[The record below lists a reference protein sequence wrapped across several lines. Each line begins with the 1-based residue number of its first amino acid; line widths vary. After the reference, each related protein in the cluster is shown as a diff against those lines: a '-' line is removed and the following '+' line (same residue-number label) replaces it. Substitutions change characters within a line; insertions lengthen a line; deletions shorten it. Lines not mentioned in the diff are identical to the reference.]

1 MAQVSAF
8 LPPPHTKKKLRFF
21 VFHFL
26 PLHLLEVYIVETNTT
41 ATPMPHTEQEILTAL
56 RHSREEGFVLLLE
69 SFQQPIYWHIRRLVV
84 SHHDSEDVT
93 QEAFMR
99 IYKGLGRF
107 RGEASLKTWVYRIAT
122 NEALRWLGKR
132 KAEEGLWVH
141 GEKSTQAQEPYIN
154 YNDLEAIE
162 LQRAIASLPRRQ
174 QLVFNL
180 CYYDDM
186 DYEQVGKV
194 VGCKPSAAKANYH
207 LAKNRVEEYLLAH
220 LDK

>member
-1 MAQVSAF
+1 
-8 LPPPHTKKKLRFF
+8 
-21 VFHFL
+21 
-26 PLHLLEVYIVETNTT
+26 
-41 ATPMPHTEQEILTAL
+41 
-56 RHSREEGFVLLLE
+56 
-69 SFQQPIYWHIRRLVV
+69 
-84 SHHDSEDVT
+84 
-93 QEAFMR
+93 MR

-141 GEKSTQAQEPYIN
+141 GEKSAQAQEPYIN

-186 DYEQVGKV
+186 DYEQVEQSIKAQFAHSRKAIDIREKYYGEFRKILNPRQIQRVYELEKHQSEKMKAQQKERKV
-194 VGCKPSAAKANYH
+194 KKDK
-207 LAKNRVEEYLLAH
+207 KNKKNPKRN
-220 LDK
+220 K